1 MACVS
6 VEALAPRLQERSFA
20 RRLRKRQGGFVRLSA
35 PELLSLCMPKEKVA
49 KEKRHPDGAPCAHPW
64 APGARAGSGVFR
76 RHLRVPAENWLASMR
91 AILTD
96 FPSPTRRA
104 IGTPGR
110 AARSRRA
117 LSEKPKCRELAALL
131 LLARTMRARFS
142 GAPSATVRRG
152 RQGRAAGEP
161 TDGLAF
167 SRGQE
172 PARIARPRPTDFPSM
187 DGRKASPRGVV
198 FSWLLLFDSGHPA
211 LRPCGPASLF
221 ACAPAHAWTSKR
233 EVAPPPTGG
242 RNRSD
247 TCVHAE
253 AKAPLTPT
261 LSPNDE
267 AVGGEGKL
275 WDPASGRERVCS
287 PRRMPPL
294 IPSRSPSTTHP
305 GNAAAW
311 KETAPAPAAR

>member
-1 MACVS
+1 MMDSGVMGS
-6 VEALAPRLQERSFA
+6 LRGGFSRRALARAAVGATSVA
-20 RRLRKRQGGFVRLSA
+20 THVRRRPAEQNAFVPLSGRESLFSAWPEKSNQKRG
-35 PELLSLCMPKEKVA
+35 
-49 KEKRHPDGAPCAHPW
+49 HPDGAPSGHP
-64 APGARAGSGVFR
+64 A
-76 RHLRVPAENWLASMR
+76 LRVRGRVTGFFDGTSVCRRKTGRPPAGHPA
-91 AILTD
+91 D
-96 FPSPTRRA
+96 FPPPARRA
-104 IGTPGR
+104 IGAPGR
-110 AARSRRA
+110 AARSRHA

-142 GAPSATVRRG
+142 GVPSATVRRG
-152 RQGRAAGEP
+152 RQGRAAGEVMDDP
-161 TDGLAF
+161 AF

-172 PARIARPRPTDFPSM
+172 PARKARPRLTDFPSM
-187 DGRKASPRGVV
+187 DGRKASPRGAV
-198 FSWLLLFDSGHPA
+198 SLWLLSLW
-211 LRPCGPASLF
+211 AS
-221 ACAPAHAWTSKR
+221 K
-233 EVAPPPTGG
+233 EKVARAPTGA
-242 RNRSD
+242 RNRFE
-247 TCVHAE
+247 TCEQAE